1 MPATLTSAP
10 ATSVPLC
17 VDLDGTLIKS
27 DVLWESLMLLLKRNP
42 FFLLA
47 LPVWLLRGRA
57 AMKQQIAKRTELNP
71 ANLPYHGPF
80 LEYLKEERGK
90 GRKIIL
96 ATAADV
102 RLAQAVADYV
112 GLFDGVVASDGQTNL
127 RGKNKGRTLSERYG
141 RKSFDY
147 AGNSTVDL
155 PVWEESRQ
163 AIVVNANE
171 SLAQRARNLT
181 EVSHVFNGSQS
192 HASAFLKAIRP
203 HQWVK
208 NFIIFV
214 PLVTSHSFNNAKL
227 VTLAVLAIISFSACA
242 SGVYML
248 NDLLDLEADRQHA
261 TKKSRPF
268 ASGQLPLPV
277 GLIMAP
283 MALALSVAIAAFIS
297 RNFFLVLAVY
307 FLLTTS
313 YSWRLKQIALL
324 DVFVLAGLYTIRL
337 IAGHAATG
345 IAYSSWLL
353 AFSMFI
359 FLSLA
364 LAKRFTEL
372 NLLRRQNKRDSKGR
386 GYTSDDLEMVA
397 MLGIASGFLSVL
409 VMALYVNSEE
419 VKIIYKYPILLL
431 LVCPLLMYWISRVWL
446 IAHRGQMH
454 DDPTVF
460 ALKDP
465 VSYAIGVLTVGIL
478 WLATGHYILPF

>member
-1 MPATLTSAP
+1 
-10 ATSVPLC
+10 
-17 VDLDGTLIKS
+17 
-27 DVLWESLMLLLKRNP
+27 
-42 FFLLA
+42 
-47 LPVWLLRGRA
+47 
-57 AMKQQIAKRTELNP
+57 
-71 ANLPYHGPF
+71 
-80 LEYLKEERGK
+80 
-90 GRKIIL
+90 
-96 ATAADV
+96 
-102 RLAQAVADYV
+102 
-112 GLFDGVVASDGQTNL
+112 
-127 RGKNKGRTLSERYG
+127 
-141 RKSFDY
+141 
-147 AGNSTVDL
+147 
-155 PVWEESRQ
+155 
-163 AIVVNANE
+163 VNANE
-171 SLAQRARNLT
+171 SLAQQARNLT
-181 EVSHVFNGSQS
+181 EVSHVFNGPQR
-192 HASAFLKAIRP
+192 HASALVKALRP

-214 PLVTSHSFNNAKL
+214 PLVTSHSFGNARL
-227 VTLAVLAIISFSACA
+227 VAQAILAMISFSACA
-242 SGVYML
+242 SGVYL
-248 NDLLDLEADRQHA
+248 INDLCDLEADRQHA
-261 TKKSRPF
+261 TKKFRPF

-283 MALALSVAIAAFIS
+283 VALALSAVIAAFIS
-297 RNFFLVLAVY
+297 RNFFLVLVVY

-397 MLGIASGFLSVL
+397 MLGIASGFLSVM

-431 LVCPLLMYWISRVWL
+431 LVCPLLLYWISRVWL

-465 VSYAIGVLTVGIL
+465 ASYAIGALTIGIL